1 MEKSR
6 RMPHAVII
14 SSPDQKKREELM
26 RLLSMHAVCTFEGE
40 TPCDECSGCI
50 KAKAGNHPDIYF
62 AKGKGKTDGISVD
75 EIRNIVRDSV
85 IIPSEAKKKVYVL
98 LDADKRMGKEAQ
110 NAFLK
115 TLEEPSQDTLF
126 ILTAENPKVLPV
138 TILSRCAIL
147 QTDTE
152 LEAAKEDMEL
162 AKEILRGLV
171 DLREMPLLKATF
183 RLTSR
188 KTALSVL
195 PLVRRILSDALSLS
209 VGAETL
215 FDSECALILRQ
226 KLTKQKLIKLID
238 ITTDAINKVNRNV
251 TPVLLVTWLS
261 GEYRR
266 ISWQK

>member
-1 MEKSR
+1 M
-6 RMPHAVII
+6 
-14 SSPDQKKREELM
+14 
-26 RLLSMHAVCTFEGE
+26 
-40 TPCDECSGCI
+40 
-50 KAKAGNHPDIYF
+50 
-62 AKGKGKTDGISVD
+62 
-75 EIRNIVRDSV
+75 
-85 IIPSEAKKKVYVL
+85 
-98 LDADKRMGKEAQ
+98 
-110 NAFLK
+110 
-115 TLEEPSQDTLF
+115 
-126 ILTAENPKVLPV
+126 LPV

-152 LEAAKEDMEL
+152 LEAHKEDMEL